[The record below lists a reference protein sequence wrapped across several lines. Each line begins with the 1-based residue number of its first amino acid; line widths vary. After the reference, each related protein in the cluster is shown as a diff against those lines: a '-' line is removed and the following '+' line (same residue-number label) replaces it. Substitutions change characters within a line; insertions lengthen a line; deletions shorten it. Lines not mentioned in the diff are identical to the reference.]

1 MQISKSDRGMEEGQL
16 GWTMEPTHEKSV
28 QDEAGKVGRNL
39 II

>member
-1 MQISKSDRGMEEGQL
+1 MEEGQL
-16 GWTMEPTHEKSV
+16 GWTMEPEKSV